1 MKYKLAED
9 YEVDVEPALISKRI
23 LQAIEK
29 SELTYQ
35 QLEEKTN
42 IPKSAIQRYASGQT
56 KKIPDGRIFAIARAT
71 HTSIMYLLGQTDTME
86 EEPYSGPHNGP
97 LQILSSDGFVGTPE
111 EVIRHN
117 REKKEADR
125 FATDVVLK
133 VMKLNKEDLQKVDDY
148 IDLLLM
154 RQNKEENI

>member
-1 MKYKLAED
+1 MKYRLAEG

-71 HTSIMYLLGQTDTME
+71 HTSIMYLLGQTDVMD
-86 EEPYSGPHNGP
+86 EEPTSGGLTITAPPKPDFIVYNGKTSM
-97 LQILSSDGFVGTPE
+97 LFEMSNKMSDEQLKRLISYGEFLLSQE
-111 EVIRHN
+111 E
-117 REKKEADR
+117 
-125 FATDVVLK
+125 
-133 VMKLNKEDLQKVDDY
+133 
-148 IDLLLM
+148 
-154 RQNKEENI
+154 